1 MWVFYAS
8 RAVISVLKNG
18 ECQAVSP
25 DSRRGETQ
33 FPNTNRGENWVWS
46 PANLTEIIIKK
57 QNRNSAFKDRII
69 WARTFLNLPQDV
81 GGIASSFFV
90 RQPVTKL
97 SPRRANTV
105 IAPSLLSPSLSL
117 PHSLSR
123 SVFSNNVTP
132 ENPCTFFFPHLLIS
146 TVFSLFVPSFEFLI
160 IAFFPREWLI
170 SVLCPSS
177 LIIISTTSATGVIIV
192 IIIHHV
198 SIHHSH
204 LPYVLEFPVHKN
216 FSSTIALT
224 TYAVSLL

>member
-46 PANLTEIIIKK
+46 PANLTEVIIKK

-117 PHSLSR
+117 SPLSLSLCLFKQR
-123 SVFSNNVTP
+123 HSRKSVHV
-132 ENPCTFFFPHLLIS
+132 FFPHLLIS